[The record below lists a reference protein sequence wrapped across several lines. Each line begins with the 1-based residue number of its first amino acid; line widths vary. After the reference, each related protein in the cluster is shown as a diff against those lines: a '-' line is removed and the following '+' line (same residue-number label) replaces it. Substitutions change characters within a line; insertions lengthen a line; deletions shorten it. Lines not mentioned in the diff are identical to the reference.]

1 MRNVS
6 ASCWLCSVCIVC
18 TKSLYAE
25 KPTIRG
31 FISSPPPPSPPLP
44 AAAPVT
50 GGFTTSPPPPL
61 PRNSPLLQEPVT
73 GGFSFPVTPSADDAM
88 QKQSVLCKSWPSV
101 KSASSDLNMTRLA
114 DVTGAPPSDYMDDG
128 RRPGGGGGR
137 EGALWETGTGAEP
150 QPLPQPSIG
159 PAFEVARD

>member
-1 MRNVS
+1 M
-6 ASCWLCSVCIVC
+6 
-18 TKSLYAE
+18 
-25 KPTIRG
+25 
-31 FISSPPPPSPPLP
+31 
-44 AAAPVT
+44 
-50 GGFTTSPPPPL
+50 GGFTSSFPLPPPPPL

-128 RRPGGGGGR
+128 RRAGGGGG
-137 EGALWETGTGAEP
+137 EGGSPVGDRDGCGATATAAALDRTC
-150 QPLPQPSIG
+150 
-159 PAFEVARD
+159 V